1 MFWTFVL
8 VAALAAVMVKLGMLS
23 VWVSVFSVALQFA
36 GVVVLVLT
44 IALVWRKLFAKKAS
58 LSIPNKERSG

>member
-1 MFWTFVL
+1 MFWAFIL

-36 GVVVLVLT
+36 GVIVLLLT
-44 IALVWRKLFAKKAS
+44 VALVWRKLFGRKAS
-58 LSIPNKERSG
+58 